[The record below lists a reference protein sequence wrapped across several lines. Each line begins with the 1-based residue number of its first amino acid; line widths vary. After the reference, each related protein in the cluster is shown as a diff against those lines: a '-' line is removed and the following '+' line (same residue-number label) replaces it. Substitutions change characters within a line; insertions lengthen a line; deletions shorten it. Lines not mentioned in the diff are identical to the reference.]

1 MNEGVLGNLWDEDCS
16 VWRLSENASLHV
28 RGECWSDRIMRL
40 WPRLHRGQIH
50 INKVFNRGSVI
61 QNITNVC
68 WWHTHNINEENI
80 PHVQYTEEG
89 TYSRKFQPKKSSQ
102 VYHLFFM
109 DFTNR
114 HTTWK
119 QKRGL
124 WYHPIIVNR
133 AEPPQIIS
141 GPGMQGDV
149 IDGK

>member
-1 MNEGVLGNLWDEDCS
+1 MR
-16 VWRLSENASLHV
+16 WRLLCMKTEHASLNV

-50 INKVFNRGSVI
+50 INRVFRGSVI

-89 TYSRKFQPKKSSQ
+89 IVGKFSQKRVRKFIIYFLWILQTDTQHGNRKS
-102 VYHLFFM
+102 
-109 DFTNR
+109 
-114 HTTWK
+114 
-119 QKRGL
+119 GL